1 MDIALRHLG
10 IDITKKFCYG
20 FGMHLLLKHNRLI
33 RGIILVIPLFLAV
46 VGMRVP
52 DFSRPHKPKPMRRA
66 VLENASSRT
75 IVQSIVKADI
85 APVIPEQPVNVT
97 PDPAI
102 SSIEV
107 VTTYSPVSLLSLNPL
122 PPRAPPA

>member
-1 MDIALRHLG
+1 
-10 IDITKKFCYG
+10 
-20 FGMHLLLKHNRLI
+20 MHLLLKHNRLI

-46 VGMRVP
+46 IGMRVP

-66 VLENASSRT
+66 VLENASART

-85 APVIPEQPVNVT
+85 VPVIPEQFVNISPNPEISFIEDART
-97 PDPAI
+97 Y
-102 SSIEV
+102 SSI
-107 VTTYSPVSLLSLNPL
+107 SLLALNPL